1 MFRADPHVIRRRV
14 EGTNKV
20 LNVRVHRLWPDQVV
34 ILADAAEPV
43 AVWHDGQEWTVVDG
57 LGRVIPDA
65 RADDHKQLI
74 RLAGR
79 GAEKAAPALVEALKA
94 EPDVAP
100 RIAIATRINDRR
112 WDMRLVSGATVRLP
126 EDPQMVAALDSL
138 STLQLRTAL
147 MQRPLETIDL
157 RNKGRVYLNPVN
169 DPDFAARKEAARS

>member
-1 MFRADPHVIRRRV
+1 M
-14 EGTNKV
+14 
-20 LNVRVHRLWPDQVV
+20 
-34 ILADAAEPV
+34 
-43 AVWHDGQEWTVVDG
+43 
-57 LGRVIPDA
+57 
-65 RADDHKQLI
+65 
-74 RLAGR
+74 
-79 GAEKAAPALVEALKA
+79 VEALKA